1 MRDAS
6 TVSGVAAVV
15 LAAGLLVACGDPA
28 WRNPATATGTAAL
41 APEVA
46 RVADAEA
53 AQRRGSAHADHVTAE
68 AMPPPPEWAAE
79 LIGKPLRVVF
89 PAVGDCIGNTDAVK
103 ERFGGGLGGSK
114 IAGWGWDAAR
124 KAPVARVVLADRD
137 FRIFG
142 AGESG
147 ARRRDVPRAVPSI
160 TSETTGWEALTPLN
174 AGPLDAWGVLADGK
188 TICKLGHIDL

>member
-1 MRDAS
+1 
-6 TVSGVAAVV
+6 
-15 LAAGLLVACGDPA
+15 
-28 WRNPATATGTAAL
+28 
-41 APEVA
+41 VA
-46 RVADAEA
+46 RVADDAAAEA
-53 AQRRGSAHADHVTAE
+53 VARRGSTHADHVTAE
-68 AMPPPPEWAAE
+68 DMPPPPAWAAE

-89 PAVGDCIGNTDAVK
+89 PGLGECIGNTDSVK
-103 ERFGGGLGGSK
+103 ARYGGGLGGSK
-114 IAGWGWDAAR
+114 IAGWGWDPAR

-137 FRIFG
+137 FRIYG

-147 ARRRDVPRAVPSI
+147 VRRRDVPRAVPAI